1 MTSCDLIQVT
11 KACDVIS
18 GAIASAMDWG
28 DIVAMVKEARS
39 HGDTVACAIHE
50 LQLERNHMILLL
62 R

>member
-1 MTSCDLIQVT
+1 MT
-11 KACDVIS
+11 KACDIIN

-39 HGDTVACAIHE
+39 HGDLVANAIRE

-62 R
+62 W

>member
-1 MTSCDLIQVT
+1 MIYIKVT
-11 KACDVIS
+11 KACDVIN

-50 LQLERNHMILLL
+50 LQLERNHMIMLLW
-62 R
+62 

>member
-1 MTSCDLIQVT
+1 MISIKVT
-11 KACDVIS
+11 KACDVIN

-28 DIVAMVKEARS
+28 DIVTMVKEARI

-62 R
+62 W

>member
-1 MTSCDLIQVT
+1 MSSIQVT
-11 KACDVIS
+11 KACDVIN

-39 HGDTVACAIHE
+39 HGDTVARAIHE
-50 LQLERNHMILLL
+50 LQLEKNHMILSL